1 MFFKALLIGVSM
13 LTASLSVATAQ
24 TASATTTT
32 DNSSATIIGK
42 WDGSYE
48 GSSSGKFELVV
59 NQDGNQKLTGQIVM
73 LTPDGNR
80 YPISLKTLSWQNGQ
94 LKASYVDPQEGDDV
108 NFSGKLENS
117 AMKGTWE
124 ADGGQS
130 TGNWQVS
137 RADR

>member
-1 MFFKALLIGVSM
+1 LNVS
-13 LTASLSVATAQ
+13 Q
-24 TASATTTT
+24 
-32 DNSSATIIGK
+32 DN
-42 WDGSYE
+42 D
-48 GSSSGKFELVV
+48 
-59 NQDGNQKLTGQIVM
+59 QKLTGQIVM
-73 LTPDGNR
+73 LAPDGNR

-94 LKASYVDPQEGDDV
+94 LKASYVDPQEGTDV

-124 ADGGQS
+124 ANGGQA